1 MFSKYD
7 ALSYFLSI
15 LINLFFL
22 LLFFSALNFKIP
34 KKREVKV
41 KLVFHSSS
49 SHLVSKSKSIT
60 KPKKTKKEKI
70 KKIKKEKK
78 LREHKVIAHKKRVS
92 EKKIVKRKAIP
103 KRVSK
108 KITVKKKAPKNK
120 VYSSEEILREKIA
133 QIKKELAKK
142 KANSKANYA
151 LSQSE
156 LNELEKKILALQKSL
171 ISQKKRKTFKNT
183 SKALKNASYDVF
195 QPAESLGIEYLL
207 LIRRKLQDNFEVPI
221 YLRNQKD
228 LYAVVEMKISSEGKI
243 LRYRFLKK
251 SEDSEFNKAVE
262 RCLKAS
268 SPLPVDKKVKIIVEF
283 KAEGIGKIK

>member
-7 ALSYFLSI
+7 VLSYFFSI

-22 LLFFSALNFKIP
+22 FIFFSALNFKIP
-34 KKREVKV
+34 KKKEVKV
-41 KLVFHSSS
+41 KLIFQSNFSPS
-49 SHLVSKSKSIT
+49 AP
-60 KPKKTKKEKI
+60 KPERFFKPE
-70 KKIKKEKK
+70 KIKKEKK
-78 LREHKVIAHKKRVS
+78 GTVKRTVVAYKKKLSEKKALRKKLSEKKFS
-92 EKKIVKRKAIP
+92 EKKI
-103 KRVSK
+103 SK
-108 KITVKKKAPKNK
+108 KEISAEENILKEKLAQIKNKITKKKAK
-120 VYSSEEILREKIA
+120 
-133 QIKKELAKK
+133 
-142 KANSKANYA
+142 SKTNYA

-156 LNELEKKILALQKSL
+156 LKKLEKKILALQKSL
-171 ISQKKRKTFKNT
+171 IFQKKSETFKNT

-195 QPAESLGIEYLL
+195 LPAESLGIEYLL
-207 LIRRKLQDNFEVPI
+207 LIKRKLQDNFEVPI

-228 LYAVVEMKISSEGKI
+228 LYAVVEIKISSEGEI

-268 SPLPVDKKVKIIVEF
+268 SPLPVNKKVKIIVEF